1 MAAFAIAAAAGDHA
15 QYVNPLIGTQ
25 TDDTGALSG
34 STFPGACWPLGLVQL
49 SPDTEKYITWDPCS
63 GYDYDRNRI
72 YGFSHTHLSGT
83 GCTDL
88 FDVMLMPVT
97 VPAMAAYLA
106 EGDFSQT

>member
-1 MAAFAIAAAAGDHA
+1 MKKFLILFVMAAFAIAAAAGDHT

-72 YGFSHTHLSGT
+72 YGSRTPTS
-83 GCTDL
+83 
-88 FDVMLMPVT
+88 
-97 VPAMAAYLA
+97 AARA
-106 EGDFSQT
+106 ARTSSTSCSCPSRCQ